1 MNKKILGT
9 AIVAAG
15 LALST
20 GAQAAFVIDDFSVDS
35 SFITAP
41 GGETNTINSDFSVD
55 RDGSIT
61 DDDGAGGANY
71 IATGGLI
78 GISAGFG
85 TTSDTVLGYSNAG
98 GFDFTATEIGGGS
111 AFDQFFITLLSI
123 DQGGVDITLS
133 VNGVDSTQSVFAA
146 GNVAFAHTLFGDVS
160 NVTSISY
167 DIHNNDA
174 VDATFDSFGSF
185 GSRAVAPPPTVPEPT
200 SLALLGMGLVA
211 FGLGRRK
218 KSA

>member
-1 MNKKILGT
+1 MNKKILAT

-15 LALST
+15 LTLST
-20 GAQAAFVIDDFSVDS
+20 GAQASFIIDDFSVDS
-35 SFITAP
+35 SFINAP
-41 GGETNTINSDFSVD
+41 GGETNTINSDFSID
-55 RDGSIT
+55 RVGAIT
-61 DDDGAGGANY
+61 DNGGAGGANY

-85 TTSDTVLGYSNAG
+85 TTSDTALDYSNAA
-98 GFDFTATEIGGGS
+98 GFDFTVTETGTGS
-111 AFDQFFITLLSI
+111 IFDSFFLELLSI
-123 DQGGVDITLS
+123 DQGGVDITMT
-133 VNGVDSTQSVFAA
+133 VDGVSATQSVFAA
-146 GNVAFAHTLFGDVS
+146 GNVFFAHTLFGNVS
-160 NVTSISY
+160 SVNSISF

-185 GSRAVAPPPTVPEPT
+185 GSQAVVPPTVPEPT